1 MIEQIIRYHNTS
13 RLIVY
18 ERLFTNSKDQSSFV
32 NKFETGAPKLSIF
45 TKIHAEG
52 DKKASEKLNT
62 SSESLTEST
71 DCADSNSGYISE
83 NEMTISQYYL

>member
-1 MIEQIIRYHNTS
+1 M
-13 RLIVY
+13 IVY
-18 ERLFTNSKDQSSFV
+18 ERLFTSSKDQSSFI

-45 TKIHAEG
+45 KKIHAEG
-52 DKKASEKLNT
+52 DKIASEKLNT